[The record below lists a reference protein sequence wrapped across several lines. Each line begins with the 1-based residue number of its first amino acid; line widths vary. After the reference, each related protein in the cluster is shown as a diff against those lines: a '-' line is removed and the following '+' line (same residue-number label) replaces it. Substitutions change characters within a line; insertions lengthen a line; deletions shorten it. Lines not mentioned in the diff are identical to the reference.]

1 MARGRMLSKSIS
13 TSRKFTELSRE
24 AGKLG
29 EFAQALYLLLIPHSD
44 DFGRLEGDP
53 FTIKHLVHPASSRS
67 ELDFG
72 IALQAM
78 AKVKLIEWYGNDGQ
92 RFVQITQFERH
103 QSGLHKRTKSVFP
116 DPDGYSGNFLE
127 IPVEQNGTEQN
138 GTEQN
143 ENGSEQNRTEKDMGD
158 SSSPFSTDLRLLEA
172 EFEEIKSIY
181 PRRDG
186 DQRWNKAFELYRTA
200 RKRGESFDD
209 IRQGVAR
216 YSDWCK
222 QRELLGTEKVK
233 QAATF
238 FGPEKSWREAWPP
251 FQKKERGFVG

>member
-13 TSRKFTELSRE
+13 TSRKFTQLACE

-29 EFAQALYLLLIPHSD
+29 EFAQTLYVLLIPHSD

-53 FTIKHLVHPASSRS
+53 FTIKHLVHPASPRS
-67 ELDFG
+67 ERDFE

-78 AKVKLIEWYGNDGQ
+78 AKVKLIDWYGNDGQ

-103 QSGLHKRTKSVFP
+103 QSGLHKRTKSSFP
-116 DPDGYSGNFLE
+116 DPDEHSGNFLE
-127 IPVEQNGTEQN
+127 IPLEENGTEEKEKGTEQN
-138 GTEQN
+138 GRE
-143 ENGSEQNRTEKDMGD
+143 EDMGD
-158 SSSPFSTDLRLLEA
+158 FSSPFFTDRELLER
-172 EFEEIKSIY
+172 EFEAIKELY

-186 DQRWNKAFELYRTA
+186 DQRWKKAFDFYRTA
-200 RKRGESFDD
+200 RSKGESFDN
-209 IRQGVAR
+209 ISAGVVR
-216 YSDWCK
+216 YAEWCR
-222 QRELLGTEKVK
+222 QRELVGTEKVK

-238 FGPEKSWREAWPP
+238 FGPEQSWREAWPP

>member
-13 TSRKFTELSRE
+13 TSRKFTGLGRA

-29 EFAQALYLLLIPHSD
+29 EFAQTLYLLLIPHSD
-44 DFGRLEGDP
+44 DYGRLEGDP
-53 FTIKHLVHPASSRS
+53 FTIKHLVFPASPRS
-67 ELDFG
+67 EGDFET
-72 IALQAM
+72 ALQAM

-103 QSGLHKRTKSVFP
+103 QSGLHKRTKSAFP

-127 IPVEQNGTEQN
+127 IPLEAN

-143 ENGSEQNRTEKDMGD
+143 ENGSEQNGTEQDMGD
-158 SSSPFSTDLRLLEA
+158 SSSPFSTDLRILEA
-172 EFEEIKSIY
+172 EFEEIKPIY

-200 RKRGESFDD
+200 RKKGESFDD

-216 YSDWCK
+216 YSEWCK

-238 FGPEKSWREAWPP
+238 FGPEQSWRETWPP